1 MNNPKYTFLLPAY
14 KAKFFAEALE
24 SIKNQ
29 KYKEFVCLVSD
40 DCSPED
46 LKSIFDEVVGGD
58 SRFTFRRNAENMG
71 SKSLVSHWNLLVDM
85 CETEYLIMASDDD
98 IYFPTYL
105 KEINDLVE
113 KYPDCDLLRG
123 RANAI
128 DKELCIFEE
137 DPIFPEYNDQL
148 YFLYERYCIPRVG
161 CFANYTFKTEGIRK
175 VGGFYD
181 LPLAWCADDAT
192 LMLTC
197 KNGIANTPNV
207 VFSFRVSGLNITSK
221 NDQGLTYKKLKANQL
236 FIEFLDNY
244 IPTLKGRK
252 STLEKNRYNLFVS
265 NIYNILY
272 SIIKE
277 NAPYC
282 SYKNMFGYYRFLLKR
297 HAVVGIFAK
306 AHLLYSWFRIKL
318 KTK

>member
-1 MNNPKYTFLLPAY
+1 MLL
-14 KAKFFAEALE
+14 
-24 SIKNQ
+24 
-29 KYKEFVCLVSD
+29 
-40 DCSPED
+40 
-46 LKSIFDEVVGGD
+46 
-58 SRFTFRRNAENMG
+58 
-71 SKSLVSHWNLLVDM
+71 SH
-85 CETEYLIMASDDD
+85 CETDYLILASDDD

-105 KEINDLVE
+105 EEINSLVE
-113 KYPDCDLLRG
+113 RHPDCDLFRG

-128 DKELCIFEE
+128 DKELRIFEE

-161 CFANYTFKTEGIRK
+161 CFANYTFRTEALRK

-192 LMLTC
+192 LLLTC
-197 KNGIANTPNV
+197 KKGIANTPNV

-221 NDQGLTYKKLKANQL
+221 NDQRLTSKKFKANLL

-244 IPTLKGRK
+244 IPSLRK
-252 STLEKNRYNLFVS
+252 RESILEENRYNQFVS
-265 NIYNILY
+265 NIYNVLY

-282 SYKNMFGYYRFLLKR
+282 TYNDMLGYYRFLLKR

-318 KTK
+318 KSK